1 MDTGWK
7 KWKVSRKTC
16 KNHAKLRTHPNL
28 SRKHLLINQ
37 IKIYATGVQLAH
49 AKRSYTI
56 CEKVSMHWVIDSEFA
71 LAVTVANNFLLNRLA
86 FDFNVVSY
94 FWIETVFDKWFFLR
108 NSKRWFDF
116 MSLVNVSP
124 MTLFSISTRSSS
136 SCTTTMCQYLNE
148 SFYIGFSLHS
158 SKHFI
163 LPHTGE
169 LWLMKCFDIFFQ
181 FDIII
186 GTNRLRKS
194 WRIRNFLAATC
205 CFIIL
210 QRRATTYSTTIN
222 SMKAMMTICCPMIS
236 RSGKATFQWKTST
249 RWDSGETWI
258 RWWSS
263 IVAALETHADNI
275 FAIDDNGFDLQASHL
290 HASLFRPSHIG
301 ELHSGLILF
310 SENSMQMY
318 L

>member
-1 MDTGWK
+1 MQKEVTQY
-7 KWKVSRKTC
+7 VRKSQCIESLTV
-16 KNHAKLRTHPNL
+16 NSHWQWP
-28 SRKHLLINQ
+28 SQ
-37 IKIYATGVQLAH
+37 ITSCSIDLH
-49 AKRSYTI
+49 FI
-56 CEKVSMHWVIDSEFA
+56 SM
-71 LAVTVANNFLLNRLA
+71 
-86 FDFNVVSY
+86 
-94 FWIETVFDKWFFLR
+94 
-108 NSKRWFDF
+108 
-116 MSLVNVSP
+116 
-124 MTLFSISTRSSS
+124 LFSIFESRQFSTNDFFCAIRSVGLI
-136 SCTTTMCQYLNE
+136 SCRLWTFRQWLCFPFLRVVQVHARQLCVNIWTNL
-148 SFYIGFSLHS
+148 SISVSLCTLQNTS
-158 SKHFI
+158 HFRI
-163 LPHTGE
+163 PVE

-186 GTNRLRKS
+186 GTNRPRKS
-194 WRIRNFLAATC
+194 WRIQNFLAATC

-210 QRRATTYSTTIN
+210 QRRATTYSTTID
-222 SMKAMMTICCPMIS
+222 SMKAMMTIWCPMIS

-290 HASLFRPSHIG
+290 HASLLRPFHIG